1 MVTALPKSQFIAANG
16 LRHHYLDWGNPEA
29 PPLLMLHGAGLCAHT
44 WEPIARGLAPEFH
57 VMAFDQRG
65 HGDTDATPGDYRFE
79 RLGEDLAAIIQ
90 SSHWREAGW
99 PAPCVVGHS
108 SGGLATIIAA
118 SLLPGRIQRA
128 VLVDTRVGP
137 RPAAEPGA
145 DLRRRAERTR
155 MKRTLWDSRQAM
167 HAAYRTRDAFK
178 SWREDVF
185 QSFIEGGTRLLEDG
199 RAALKCLPEVEA
211 AFYENRDSVD
221 ISRYLPGLQG
231 RFLLL
236 LGRYPGAQTPQ
247 DDGVQRFLA
256 QVPGAT
262 VKPMPRGTHFLPME
276 YPDLVLE
283 EARRFLRD

>member
-1 MVTALPKSQFIAANG
+1 MVTVLPKSQFISANG
-16 LRHHYLDWGNPEA
+16 LRFHYLDWGNPKA

-44 WEPIARGLAPEFH
+44 WEPIAQGLAPDFH

-65 HGDTDATPGDYRFE
+65 HGDTDGTPGDYLFE

-90 SSHWREAGW
+90 EAGW
-99 PAPCVVGHS
+99 PALRVVGHS
-108 SGGLATIIAA
+108 AGGLATIIAA

-137 RPAAEPGA
+137 RPAAAPGA
-145 DLRRRAERTR
+145 DLRQRAERAR
-155 MKRTLWDSRQAM
+155 MKRTVWDSRQAM
-167 HAAYRTRDAFK
+167 SEAYRTRAAFK

-185 QSFIEGGTRLLEDG
+185 QSFIDGGTRLQDDG

-221 ISRYLPGLQG
+221 ISKYLPGLQG

-236 LGRYPGAQTPQ
+236 LGRYPGAQTLE
-247 DDGVQRFLA
+247 DAGVQRFLK

-262 VKPMPRGTHFLPME
+262 VKPMPKGTHFMPME
-276 YPDLVLE
+276 YPDMVLE